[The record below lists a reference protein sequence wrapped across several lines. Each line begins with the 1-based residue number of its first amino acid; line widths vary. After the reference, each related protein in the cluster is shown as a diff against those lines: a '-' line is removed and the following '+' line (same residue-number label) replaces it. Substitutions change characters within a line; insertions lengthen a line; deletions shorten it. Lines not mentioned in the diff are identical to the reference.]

1 MTAQLGLN
9 ISLIKQKALTL
20 SCLAASEDIFAANF
34 AMCALLRKNDNSV
47 S

>member
-9 ISLIKQKALTL
+9 ISLIKQKTLTL
-20 SCLAASEDIFAANF
+20 SCLAASEDIFAANV
-34 AMCALLRKNDNSV
+34 AMCARLRKNDNSV